1 MKKTFFSI
9 CLYVISC
16 AGVTNAAMSYL
27 DNGVVKIGVD
37 TAKGATITYFSESGS
52 TRNVIN
58 SSDPGRMV
66 QQSYYSGPVP
76 FMGGFYDNKDWGW
89 NPVEAGD
96 TNTKVSTVLAHSNDG
111 TTIYTKVIPKQWALN
126 NVDSE
131 CTMEKWITLS
141 GNVAHVRCKLVVFRT
156 DSTQQYAA
164 LHQELPAVYGTDDLY
179 RIYTYRGTVP
189 FTGGSAELVSSGT
202 QFPWMYLDA
211 TEHWMAA
218 VDGTDWGVGVFT
230 PSAQMAVLGFYGT
243 PKMTP
248 PGNPTGTS
256 TSYLAPIRYEVLDH
270 NITYEYD
277 FYLILGNLADIRNF
291 AYAHQPNKKP
301 DYFFTQ
307 DRQGWYYK
315 EGVSDTGFPI
325 NGHLRVRTP
334 SSDPYMVG
342 PETVWLGSEVPKL
355 YIRARYNTTDT
366 NAKIYWES
374 FSGLG
379 WFEHQT
385 KSFTV
390 IADNQWRTYE
400 VDLSSVSGYSS
411 SRIRKLRFD
420 PVSSGGPGQYVDVA
434 FIASYNPVPTITTFI
449 PDPDTSTYVGTEY
462 VKQLEAAG
470 VAPSTWSLLQ
480 GPAGMQIDS
489 DTGYLSGWTPMA
501 CDADNAKTI
510 QVQIENAAGSTA
522 KTWQVTPRRYY
533 WADSVANLDDLVVMA
548 DEWLLAGANLTAD
561 LNCSHTVYLP
571 DFAILAADW
580 LNILPA
586 DPVVVTNLSRSNY
599 EFRYGALANGELVY
613 IDRQHAF
620 TNVQALGGSTY
631 IKTRNDDRTSTGNSF
646 LSFDIDQDATVYVA
660 HDTRIAVKP
669 SWLNTFT
676 NTGVNIATSDT
687 TLRLYARDYVAG
699 TVILGGNGGT
709 TSHSMYSVIVA
720 AQ

>member
-76 FMGGFYDNKDWGW
+76 FMGGYYNNSDWGW

-96 TNTKVSTVLAHSNDG
+96 TNNKVSTVLDHSNDG

-131 CTMEKWITLS
+131 CTMEKWITLN
-141 GNVAHVRCKLVVFRT
+141 GDVAHVTCKLVVFRT

-366 NAKIYWES
+366 NAKSIGKASAVWG
-374 FSGLG
+374 GL
-379 WFEHQT
+379 
-385 KSFTV
+385 S
-390 IADNQWRTYE
+390 IRPNPL
-400 VDLSSVSGYSS
+400 LS
-411 SRIRKLRFD
+411 L
-420 PVSSGGPGQYVDVA
+420 
-434 FIASYNPVPTITTFI
+434 PTISGAPTKWTCRRFRDTAAAESGSYGLIPSAAAAPASMSMWPLSPPTTRYRLSQRLS
-449 PDPDTSTYVGTEY
+449 PTPTPPLTSEPNM
-462 VKQLEAAG
+462 LNN
-470 VAPSTWSLLQ
+470 W
-480 GPAGMQIDS
+480 
-489 DTGYLSGWTPMA
+489 
-501 CDADNAKTI
+501 
-510 QVQIENAAGSTA
+510 
-522 KTWQVTPRRYY
+522 RRPE
-533 WADSVANLDDLVVMA
+533 LHRPPGRFCKGLR
-548 DEWLLAGANLTAD
+548 GCRLTA
-561 LNCSHTVYLP
+561 T
-571 DFAILAADW
+571 
-580 LNILPA
+580 
-586 DPVVVTNLSRSNY
+586 PV
-599 EFRYGALANGELVY
+599 
-613 IDRQHAF
+613 I
-620 TNVQALGGSTY
+620 
-631 IKTRNDDRTSTGNSF
+631 
-646 LSFDIDQDATVYVA
+646 
-660 HDTRIAVKP
+660 
-669 SWLNTFT
+669 
-676 NTGVNIATSDT
+676 
-687 TLRLYARDYVAG
+687 
-699 TVILGGNGGT
+699 
-709 TSHSMYSVIVA
+709 
-720 AQ
+720 